1 MALSRS
7 IKRIMNDV
15 TEIRKDPIDGVSF
28 YQCEENVKCIYV
40 VIAGPKD
47 SAYEDGLYFFQF
59 HFPDDY
65 PHNPPKVKFLNWQNN
80 TTRMHPNMYV
90 DGKLCMSHLGTWEG
104 PSWTSVMSLSTIILD
119 IQSIM
124 DDNPLKNEPG
134 YEKNS
139 DSIEHNKYKR
149 VIQYYNYRDF
159 VGKSIE
165 CVFNSNDI
173 IKEHNSYIEY
183 FKDFIKDYYIKKGN
197 HIIQQLD
204 KLKVLYPAK
213 TSVSTAYQSTNA
225 VINYSDLYVEM
236 IKKLKLLTDSF

>member
-15 TEIRKDPIDGVSF
+15 LELQKEPIEGVSF
-28 YQCEENVKCIYV
+28 YQCEDNLKCIYV
-40 VIAGPKD
+40 IIAGPKD

-80 TTRMHPNMYV
+80 TTRMHPNMYT
-90 DGKLCMSHLGTWEG
+90 DGKLCLSHLGTWEG

-139 DSIEHNKYKR
+139 DSTEHNKYKR
-149 VIQYYNYRDF
+149 LIQFYNYRDF
-159 VGKSIE
+159 VVKSIDYSLHCNDSLKE
-165 CVFNSNDI
+165 SN
-173 IKEHNSYIEY
+173 NYIQY
-183 FKDFIKDYYIKKGN
+183 FKVFMKDYYYKKGSN
-197 HIIQQLD
+197 IIQQLE
-204 KLKVLYPAK
+204 KLKLLYPSK
-213 TSVSTAYQSTNA
+213 MNLNTSYQSTNA
-225 VINYSDLYVEM
+225 TINYSELYLEM
-236 IKKLKLLTDSF
+236 EKKLKLLYDSI

>member
-7 IKRIMNDV
+7 IKRVMNDV
-15 TEIRKDPIDGVSF
+15 TELLKDPISGVGF
-28 YQCEENVKCIYV
+28 YQCEDNLKHIYV

-47 SAYEDGLYFFQF
+47 SAYEDGLYFFEF
-59 HFPDDY
+59 HFPEDY
-65 PHNPPKVKFLNWQNN
+65 PHNPPKVKFLNWQNS
-80 TTRMHPNMYV
+80 TTRMHPNMYI

-134 YEKNS
+134 YEKNC
-139 DSIEHNKYKR
+139 DSNEHNKYKR

-165 CVFNSNDI
+165 CVLKNSDI
-173 IKEHNSYIEY
+173 IKEHNSYVEY
-183 FKDFIKDYYIKKGN
+183 FKGFIKDYYISNVN
-197 HIIQQLD
+197 HIKQQLH
-204 KLKVLYPAK
+204 KLKTLYPIK
-213 TSVSTAYQSTNA
+213 INLSTAYQSTNA
-225 VINYSDLYVEM
+225 VINYSDLYIELEKKM
-236 IKKLKLLTDSF
+236 ILFNDSI